1 MMLQMVLP
9 ISKKGV
15 FRKTIMIPADKYRAY
30 IEPLVLALENT
41 ETLRQ
46 EDEQALRD
54 VLPKGDDAVKVSIRY
69 NPNSDTLRIRLT
81 QDGKGIYIRGTMK
94 LTSEPMEMV
103 NISEDEVQYD
113 LLNLDEAVVEEMKGE
128 LEYMGFKLDSF
139 VENSNMRKL
148 VGDGN

>member
-1 MMLQMVLP
+1 MNRRLD
-9 ISKKGV
+9 
-15 FRKTIMIPADKYRAY
+15 TIRA
-30 IEPLVLALENT
+30 
-41 ETLRQ
+41 
-46 EDEQALRD
+46 
-54 VLPKGDDAVKVSIRY
+54 
-69 NPNSDTLRIRLT
+69 
-81 QDGKGIYIRGTMK
+81 RGTMK

-148 VGDGN
+148 VGDGK